1 MQFSNVDGE
10 HWYNTPCTS
19 GQCTVYYSN
28 TMGILPYICGS
39 KYVIST
45 CIRRPS
51 MVDMWVKGLMGI
63 YGESTNFHHR
73 LYIQIY
79 LPHKTHK
86 RAILEKENQN
96 CGTQILFFNKIFG
109 IDKVYTKI
117 FGEARSSAYIHGV
130 RNN

>member
-1 MQFSNVDGE
+1 MQFSDSDGE
-10 HWYNTPCTS
+10 HWYSDLCT
-19 GQCTVYYSN
+19 GGHCTVYYSN

-63 YGESTNFHHR
+63 YNKSTNFHHR

-79 LPHKTHK
+79 TPHKTHK
-86 RAILEKENQN
+86 RAILEKE
-96 CGTQILFFNKIFG
+96 
-109 IDKVYTKI
+109 KVHENIK
-117 FGEARSSAYIHGV
+117 EAYIISSDRKKISV
-130 RNN
+130 YKRKKQS